1 MYVECQYA
9 SNAAAALYKLYST
22 LDKDL
27 EMLAMQLLRTP
38 EKKVWQCHS
47 ALYRSSENVSHAAAA
62 HTREKYELN
71 YSCRLKDAPPCS
83 GQLRKL
89 FLIRRSIART
99 RQHKKPTAAASLF
112 RNKDK
117 ASA

>member
-1 MYVECQYA
+1 MWCKCRRTQFCCSQYVECQYA

-47 ALYRSSENVSHAAAA
+47 ALYNH
-62 HTREKYELN
+62 
-71 YSCRLKDAPPCS
+71 LKMSAM
-83 GQLRKL
+83 QLL
-89 FLIRRSIART
+89 HIPEIST
-99 RQHKKPTAAASLF
+99 
-112 RNKDK
+112 N
-117 ASA
+117 